1 MSWKEVIARSL
12 FGMALA
18 SPNGGESTKR
28 SRRVDHGQFA
38 KPNSNCIDGLSLA
51 PGQKAL
57 QW

>member
-18 SPNGGESTKR
+18 SPNGGELTKR

-38 KPNSNCIDGLSLA
+38 KPN
-51 PGQKAL
+51 
-57 QW
+57 